1 MRHPTPGKGR
11 EGRGSPVEG
20 AKFKPGYFPHLITH
34 PTSRLHDRTGASR
47 SPSTSVQR
55 THQRQKGLHRAPRAK
70 RGWSRTA
77 LAPGTHSTQLF
88 HWHTSPILFSCCPL
102 NHFFLDPKMLS
113 AEAGFLGNR
122 PAQWFQVKALPLL
135 LLLPLLTEEMVCE
148 QNLGEN
154 S

>member
-55 THQRQKGLHRAPRAK
+55 THQRQKGLHMAPRAK
-70 RGWSRTA
+70 RGWSQTA

-88 HWHTSPILFSCCPL
+88 RWHTSPILFSCCPL
-102 NHFFLDPKMLS
+102 NHFFSGSQDALS
-113 AEAGFLGNR
+113 RSWLPRKPSSTMVPSKGTVIVDL
-122 PAQWFQVKALPLL
+122 VALAH
-135 LLLPLLTEEMVCE
+135 
-148 QNLGEN
+148 
-154 S
+154 